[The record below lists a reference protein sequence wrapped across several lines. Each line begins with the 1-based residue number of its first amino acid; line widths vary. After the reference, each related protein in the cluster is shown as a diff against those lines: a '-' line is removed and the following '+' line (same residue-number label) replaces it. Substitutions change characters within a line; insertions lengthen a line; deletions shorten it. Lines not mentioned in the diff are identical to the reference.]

1 MPTDSEV
8 REVLAALNRRLDRGE
23 DVPLADA
30 ASLSGWSE
38 AHLHRALRRVGGE
51 TLKQLTLRRRLDHA
65 AEALVRDPA
74 LSIRRVGEAAGFGHH
89 ASFTRAFVRVFGRTP
104 SAYRDA
110 FAGRPHNALNGAC
123 IKMTR
128 TPLESPMTTETP
140 EVTLTS
146 RDAQPILYMRQR
158 VARDDIA
165 TALAGCLPAVFQ
177 HCMAEGVAM
186 AGPPFARYR
195 DFSLSEV
202 TLEAGVPTVE
212 EAGGTDTILSGA
224 LPAGE
229 VAMATHVGPYDTL
242 MQTHA
247 VLEQWMREQG
257 REPSGGPWESYI
269 TDPGEVPDPKDWQT
283 LCFWPLA

>member
-8 REVLAALNRRLDRGE
+8 REVLAALNRRLAEGE

-51 TLKQLTLRRRLDHA
+51 TLKQLTLRRRLETA
-65 AEALVRDPA
+65 AEALVQEPER
-74 LSIRRVGEAAGFGHH
+74 SIREVGEGAGFVHH
-89 ASFTRAFVRVFGRTP
+89 ASFTRAFARLFGRTP
-104 SAYRDA
+104 SAYRRA
-110 FAGRPHNALNGAC
+110 FEGRPPNALNGAC

-128 TPLESPMTTETP
+128 TPLESPMTTETA

-146 RDAQPILYMRQR
+146 RDPQPILYMRQR
-158 VARDDIA
+158 VARGDIA

-177 HCMAEGVAM
+177 HCMAEGIAM
-186 AGPPFARYR
+186 AGVPFARYT

-212 EAGGTDTILSGA
+212 AAAGTDTILSGE
-224 LPAGE
+224 LPGGE
-229 VAMATHVGPYDTL
+229 VAQATHVGPYDTL

-247 VLEQWMREQG
+247 VLERWIREHD
-257 REPSGGPWESYI
+257 RTPSGGPWESYI